1 MPESTKPLVTAL
13 IVNRNSKDDLLLSLK
28 MFFASADVPVEA
40 VVVDNDSSDGSA
52 AAVADEFP
60 QVTVL
65 GQSKD
70 LGYGRA
76 ANIGLERC
84 QGRFILLLSPRVRL
98 DPQCVGRLAD
108 FLLTRPDAGAV
119 GPKLTLPNGKRDPD
133 ARRAFPLPSTLFY
146 QTVGLSKL
154 FPKSARFGRQN
165 MGHVSESDVHEMD
178 AGTAACLM
186 LRRSALDRV
195 GFFDPR
201 YFMFGEDLDLCYRLK
216 LGGWKVFYL
225 PSATAMHDVKRVAPA
240 LYAYYFGSA
249 TVLAAMG
256 AQEANP
262 QQYQQLYNIVQAL
275 AIGDGLPLPK
285 VYVIN
290 DPSPNAFATGRDPN
304 HAAVTVTTGLMQM
317 MNREE
322 LEGVLAHEMSHVKN
336 FDVRLLL
343 VVTTM
348 IGMAA
353 LIASVFWNS
362 VGRMR
367 VRGEGG
373 LIVLAIGILFTLVAF
388 VVGPLMQ
395 LALSRQRESLAD
407 VSGVELTRNPTG
419 LISALQKIAQNDK
432 PPERF
437 NHAVAAM
444 MIDNPEEHHGSF
456 FARLFDTHPPIAE
469 RIAALQRIAS
479 VQQT

>member
-1 MPESTKPLVTAL
+1 MPESGKPVVSALV
-13 IVNRNSKDDLLLSLK
+13 VSRNSKDELLRCLK
-28 MFFASADVPVEA
+28 TFFASADVPVEA
-40 VVVDNDSSDGSA
+40 IVVDNDSSDGSP
-52 AAVADEFP
+52 AAVTDDFP
-60 QVTVL
+60 QATVL
-65 GQSKD
+65 VQSRN
-70 LGYGRA
+70 LGYGRS
-76 ANIGLERC
+76 ANVGLERC
-84 QGRFILLLSPRVRL
+84 QGRFVLLLSPEVTL

-108 FLLTRPDAGAV
+108 LLLTRPDAGAV
-119 GPKLTLPNGKRDPD
+119 GPRLVLPGGRLDPD
-133 ARRAFPLPSTLFY
+133 ARRAFPSPSTLFY

-154 FPKSARFGRQN
+154 LPRSPRFGRHN
-165 MGHVSESDVHEMD
+165 MGYLPETEAHEMD

-201 YFMFGEDLDLCYRLK
+201 YFMFG
-216 LGGWKVFYL
+216 
-225 PSATAMHDVKRVAPA
+225 VAAA

-249 TVLAAMG
+249 TVLSAMG
-256 AQEANP
+256 AREADP
-262 QQYQQLYNIVQAL
+262 RQYQQLYNIVQAL

-285 VYVIN
+285 VYVIE
-290 DPSPNAFATGRDPN
+290 DASPNAFATGRDPN
-304 HAAVTVTTGLMQM
+304 HAAVTVTTGLLQM
-317 MNREE
+317 MDREE
-322 LEGVLAHEMSHVKN
+322 LEAVLAHEMSHVKN

-353 LIASVFWNS
+353 LIASGFWNS

-367 VRGEGG
+367 FSGRNSGQVALVVIAIG
-373 LIVLAIGILFTLVAF
+373 LIFTLIAF
-388 VVGPLMQ
+388 IVGPLMQ

-407 VSGVELTRNPTG
+407 VSGVELTRNPTA
-419 LISALQKIAQNDK
+419 LISALEKIAQNDK
-432 PPERF
+432 PPQRF

-456 FARLFDTHPPIAE
+456 FSHLFDTHPPIAE

>member
-1 MPESTKPLVTAL
+1 VYHQISRNK
-13 IVNRNSKDDLLLSLK
+13 RNSI
-28 MFFASADVPVEA
+28 
-40 VVVDNDSSDGSA
+40 VVITGFLVVWIA
-52 AAVADEFP
+52 AGVLIGWLAYGQGGAVAGAI
-60 QVTVL
+60 VL
-65 GQSKD
+65 GL
-70 LGYGRA
+70 LG
-76 ANIGLERC
+76 
-84 QGRFILLLSPRVRL
+84 
-98 DPQCVGRLAD
+98 VGA
-108 FLLTRPDAGAV
+108 
-119 GPKLTLPNGKRDPD
+119 
-133 ARRAFPLPSTLFY
+133 
-146 QTVGLSKL
+146 
-154 FPKSARFGRQN
+154 
-165 MGHVSESDVHEMD
+165 
-178 AGTAACLM
+178 
-186 LRRSALDRV
+186 
-195 GFFDPR
+195 
-201 YFMFGEDLDLCYRLK
+201 
-216 LGGWKVFYL
+216 
-225 PSATAMHDVKRVAPA
+225 A

-256 AQEANP
+256 AQPADP
-262 QQYQQLYNIVQAL
+262 HQYQQLHNIVQAL

-304 HAAVTVTTGLMQM
+304 HAAVTVTTGLLGM
-317 MNREE
+317 MDREE
-322 LEGVLAHEMSHVKN
+322 LEGVLAHEMSHIKN

-353 LIASVFWNS
+353 LISSAFWNS
-362 VGRMR
+362 IGRMR
-367 VRGEGG
+367 IRGNGA
-373 LIVLAIGILFTLVAF
+373 LVVFAIGIVFTIIAV

-419 LISALQKIAQNDK
+419 LISALQKISQNDK

-444 MIDNPEEHHGSF
+444 MIDNPDEHHGGF
-456 FARLFDTHPPIAE
+456 FSRLFDTHPPIAE